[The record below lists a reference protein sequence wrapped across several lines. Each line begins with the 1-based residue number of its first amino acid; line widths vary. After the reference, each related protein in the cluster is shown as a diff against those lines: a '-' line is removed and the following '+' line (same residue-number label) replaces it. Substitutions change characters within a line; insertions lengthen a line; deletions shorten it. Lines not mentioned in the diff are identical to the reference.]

1 MEMRYVPELITS
13 LNADEAVCTDIVLE
27 VAKQILIASAR
38 LFQDNLVAVIVDENS
53 PGDGEGCIGVLV

>member
-1 MEMRYVPELITS
+1 MGMRYVPELIAS
-13 LNADEAVCTDIVLE
+13 LNTDEAVCTNIVLE

-53 PGDGEGCIGVLV
+53 PGDREGYFGVLV